1 MYDTL
6 NIWLPAQSI
15 AEVSSLN
22 NIPDLFTN
30 LTQHSKADSTFFSGH
45 FEGLKASVSNNG
57 LSLKGS
63 LCKYYLNDNIK
74 TLTRQDT
81 QRAFEKLADT
91 LHLPMSEAVI
101 SRIDLAQSF
110 LVNYPT
116 ELYYP
121 YLGESNYFKRLVQPQ
136 SLYYNNGLRV
146 KLFYNKVAEAKK
158 KRVFVPEIWQDKN
171 VLRYE
176 LRYVSRLPQQFNVN
190 KVIAK
195 TLFEE
200 QFYINLIDRW
210 QAEYEAIN
218 KLNYSNLNYNK
229 MKKPKDFINQ
239 MAAMYINSIGQS
251 EALKLVEQM
260 KTSNCFEHKEYY
272 SRVKQDIKKLS
283 KSYEPDNKNEL
294 ITELSKK
301 IKQVKQHYR

>member
-15 AEVSSLN
+15 AEVSMLN
-22 NIPDLFTN
+22 NTPNLFTN

-45 FEGLKASVSNNG
+45 FEGLKASVSNSG

-110 LVNYPT
+110 LVNYPA

-121 YLGESNYFKRLVQPQ
+121 YLGESNYFKRLVQPS

-158 KRVFVPEIWQDKN
+158 RRVLLPEIWQDKH

-176 LRYVSRLPQQFNVN
+176 LRYVSRLPQQFNINQV
-190 KVIAK
+190 KAK

-200 QFYINLIDRW
+200 RFYINLIERW
-210 QAEYEAIN
+210 KEEYDAID
-218 KLNYSNLNYNK
+218 KLNHSNINYNK
-229 MKKPKDFINQ
+229 MKKPKDFMNQ
-239 MAAMYINSIGQS
+239 MAAMYIKSIGQN
-251 EALKLVEQM
+251 EVLKLVEQM
-260 KTSNCFEHKEYY
+260 KANNCFEHKEYY
-272 SRVKQDIKKLS
+272 SRLKRDIKKLS
-283 KSYEPDNKNEL
+283 KIDEQSKNNEL
-294 ITELSKK
+294 ITELTKK
-301 IKQVKQHYR
+301 IQQATQHYR

>member
-15 AEVSSLN
+15 AQVSSLN
-22 NIPDLFTN
+22 NIPYLFSN
-30 LTQHSKADSTFFSGH
+30 LTEHTKADSTFFSGQ
-45 FEGLKASVSNNG
+45 FDGLKASVSNSG

-110 LVNYPT
+110 IVNYPT

-121 YLGESNYFKRLVQPQ
+121 YLGESNYFKRLIQPQ

-158 KRVFVPEIWQDKN
+158 KRVLLPEIWQDKN

-176 LRYVSRLPQQFNVN
+176 LRYVSRLPQQFNTS

-218 KLNYSNLNYNK
+218 KLNYSSINYNK
-229 MKKPKDFINQ
+229 MNKPKDFINQ
-239 MAAMYINSIGQS
+239 MAAMYINTIGQS

-260 KTSNCFEHKEYY
+260 KASNCFEHKEYY

-294 ITELSKK
+294 IAELSKK